1 MNFIHTRR
9 VAFFAALFSL
19 LFIFPSLTF
28 ANFIY
33 EGDHI
38 IKDKA
43 VEKMKEIGDELY
55 QKTGVT
61 IALVTKKHL
70 TKEEFQK
77 IKNRY
82 LKELKAPYVLW
93 IFAKTYE
100 DHKDFGLNKMFN
112 SPDLNGKFDKE
123 SLFSPFSGSFTKLI
137 VIKKSKTDPTS
148 AAFLNGYADL
158 TDMIAESY
166 GVKLKSSVGHESH
179 TFMNIIRVLFYLS
192 LLYFAWLIV
201 KKRFFYKG
209 NSIEK
214 TE

>member
-1 MNFIHTRR
+1 VYSIKLQRR
-9 VAFFAALFSL
+9 ALSAL
-19 LFIFPSLTF
+19 LFLLIIFSPTF
-28 ANFIY
+28 SFADFIY
-33 EGDHI
+33 EGDPLI
-38 IKDKA
+38 NSKA
-43 VEKMKEIGDELY
+43 IEKMKEIGKELHE
-55 QKTGVT
+55 KTGVT
-61 IALVTKKHL
+61 IALVTKEHL
-70 TKEEFQK
+70 TKAAFLE

-82 LKELKAPYVLW
+82 LKELKPPYILW
-93 IFAKTYE
+93 IFSKTYE
-100 DHKDFGLNKMFN
+100 DHKDFGINQMFN
-112 SPDLNGKFDKE
+112 SPDLNGKFDKD

-158 TDMIAESY
+158 TDMLAESY

-179 TFMNIIRVLFYLS
+179 TFMNIVRVLFYLS
-192 LLYFAWLIV
+192 LLYFVWLIV